1 MKAIIVYES
10 KFGNSKRVATDIAA
24 GMTEAGAE
32 AFAVYVKEIDA
43 SKVAPYDL
51 VVVGSPERAGRPMKA
66 ARKFLESLAG
76 VSMEGKTV
84 AFFETY
90 GFAPA
95 PGGKAIERL
104 VEMAR
109 KYVPQAR
116 LLTSGLSI
124 RVRGT
129 KGPILEDEV
138 PRARE
143 FGNKLARGEVA

>member
-10 KFGNSKRVATDIAA
+10 KFGNSKRVATHIAT

-32 AFAVYVKEIDA
+32 AFAVHAKETSA
-43 SKVAPYDL
+43 EKMAPYDL
-51 VVVGSPERAGRPMKA
+51 VVIGSPERAGRPMKS

-76 VSMEGKTV
+76 VPMEGKTV

-90 GFAPA
+90 GFAPE
-95 PGGKAIERL
+95 PGGKAVEKL

-116 LLTSGLSI
+116 LLAGGLSV
-124 RVRGT
+124 RVKGT
-129 KGPILEDEV
+129 KGPILEAEA